1 MTMSRYA
8 PWVRLLLALS
18 LGIGGSTVQADSVT
32 GPINPLAD
40 GRLSQEELAIIK
52 KSVAK
57 DLSRLQETLLQ
68 AMVTD
73 LGDDGQAAPAAVMMM
88 NDKTIKTVSIPE
100 GETIGSAT
108 VAIEAFRAGL
118 RSVARHGQIMGAVI
132 GYTVAVNEA
141 DQEYAI
147 LTEYEHKL
155 GVSGKRLIPYRARDG
170 QLELGN
176 GQDMGKPFFIFH
188 DQKQ

>member
-1 MTMSRYA
+1 MTIFRYR
-8 PWVRLLLALS
+8 PWGRVFLALT
-18 LGIGGSTVQADSVT
+18 LGICGFTAQADSAADPV
-32 GPINPLAD
+32 NPLAD
-40 GRLSQEELAIIK
+40 GRLTQDELVIIK

-68 AMVTD
+68 AMVAD
-73 LGDDGQAAPAAVMMM
+73 LVDDGQAAPAAVMMM

-132 GYTVAVNEA
+132 GYTVAVNEG
-141 DQEYAI
+141 DQQYAI

-155 GVSGKRLIPYRARDG
+155 GVSGKRLIPYRARGG
-170 QLELGN
+170 QLELGK
-176 GQDMGKPFFIFH
+176 GQDMGKPFLIFH
-188 DQKQ
+188 DKKQ